1 MSHKASSPADEG
13 RYRSSISSSPR
24 ARREGSASTSLTK
37 SPDLLLVAGV
47 RRFGDRSGQK
57 RGQKVGPNPTDR
69 GKSGSKRRLLT
80 DAFGLPLNVV
90 LTAANV
96 HDSKVFE
103 QLLDAVPPIKTSGRG
118 RPRKRPKKLHA
129 DKGYDFP
136 HCRRALH
143 KRGIRVR
150 IARRGKDSSRRL
162 GRHRWVIERT
172 LAWLSSYRR
181 LTIRYERR
189 ADLHEAFMHLASAL
203 VCFARWIRC
212 GEVV

>member
-1 MSHKASSPADEG
+1 V
-13 RYRSSISSSPR
+13 
-24 ARREGSASTSLTK
+24 RRHR
-37 SPDLLLVAGV
+37 LVAGV
-47 RRFGDRSGQK
+47 PRFGGPSGQK

-69 GKSGSKRRLLT
+69 GKSGSKRHLLT
-80 DAFGLPLNVV
+80 DALGLPLNVV

-103 QLLDAVPPIKTSGRG
+103 QLLDAVAPIKALGRG
-118 RPRKRPKKLHA
+118 RPCKRPKKLQA

-172 LAWLSSYRR
+172 FAWLSSYRR

-189 ADLHEAFMHLASAL
+189 ADLHEAFLHLACAL
-203 VCFARWIRC
+203 VCFARWIRR